1 MADTVLPVPCSPVT
15 DQQLPSGWFP
25 DPLGR
30 YEHRWFNGTTWTS
43 DVATDGQRFV
53 DPLGIAP
60 GPYGAPP
67 ARANGAATA
76 ALVCGLVG
84 VAIAWIPLLVV
95 VGVVLAVLA
104 IVFGAKGLRQSRES
118 GGGRGRA
125 VTGLV
130 SGIAALALS
139 VVGVILTIGV
149 FREVIAFVEPGPRF
163 VDGVECT
170 VDGREAAVTGQLTNL
185 DDRTRDY
192 VVFVTVDDRTRYAE
206 IDDVAA
212 GETVEWI
219 VRVEGS
225 LDAGSDCDPDVVVNG
240 PFPWGIETDPY
251 RE

>member
-1 MADTVLPVPCSPVT
+1 MT
-15 DQQLPSGWFP
+15 DHQLPSGWFP

-30 YEHRWFNGTTWTS
+30 YDHRWFNGTTWTS
-43 DVATDGQRFV
+43 DVATDGRRFV
-53 DPLGIAP
+53 DPLGTSP
-60 GPYGAPP
+60 GPHGSPP
-67 ARANGAATA
+67 RGNRAATA

-84 VAIAWIPLLVV
+84 VATAWIPLLVV
-95 VGVVLAVLA
+95 VGFVLAVLG
-104 IVFGAKGLRQSRES
+104 IVFGTKGLRQSRDS
-118 GGGRGRA
+118 GNGRGRA

-130 SGIAALALS
+130 TGVVAVALS
-139 VVGVILTIGV
+139 VVGVLLTVDV

-163 VDGVECT
+163 VDQVECT

-192 VVFVTVDDRTRYAE
+192 VVFVTVDGRTRYAE
-206 IDDVAA
+206 IDDVEA
-212 GETVEWI
+212 GDTIEWI

-225 LDAGSDCDPDVVVNG
+225 YGAGVDCDPDVVVNG